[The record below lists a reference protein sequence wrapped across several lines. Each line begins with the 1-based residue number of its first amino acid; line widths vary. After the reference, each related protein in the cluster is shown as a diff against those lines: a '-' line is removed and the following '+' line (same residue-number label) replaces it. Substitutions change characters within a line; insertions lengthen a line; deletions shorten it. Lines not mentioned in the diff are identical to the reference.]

1 MQISF
6 RGTQSSF
13 LNKAI
18 VYVGGILIV
27 DGRINVNT

>member
-6 RGTQSSF
+6 GETQSLF

-27 DGRINVNT
+27 GGCI